1 MQQGG
6 IIEQIKYAYKRSGVI
21 GQLIAVSLVVHLLFG
36 VSFMIERL
44 FIHPEIIQAG
54 GASAVEAFKGQW
66 FAAPGNP
73 AMLVYK
79 PWTLITQLFTHGD
92 FMHLLFNMVGLYFTA
107 SLFVQFFGER
117 RLISTYF
124 LAGIFAYLFHIG
136 CYYLIPAFKG
146 QVVNGL
152 VGASGSIMA
161 IFAAIA
167 IHKPNFK
174 VMLFG
179 VLKMPLILI
188 AAIYIFIDLRSAF
201 NPDGIAHLAHI
212 GGALFGALSVINVH
226 SSKNFMNRFDKWFS
240 KFKWPSFKRKPKMK
254 VYKTQAKEMTDDE
267 YNQARKDHQQRVD
280 AILDKISKKGYE
292 GLTKEEKEI
301 LFNESK
307 RN

>member
-1 MQQGG
+1 MKENSFIQ
-6 IIEQIKYAYKRSGVI
+6 QIKLAYQRSGVI
-21 GQLIAVSLVVHLLFG
+21 GKLIAVSLVVHLVFG
-36 VSFMIERL
+36 ASFMIERL
-44 FIHPEIIQAG
+44 FIHPELIKAG
-54 GASAVEAFKGQW
+54 APSSTEIFKGLW

-73 AMLVYK
+73 ELLLYK

-92 FMHLLFNMVGLYFTA
+92 FMHLLFNMVGLYFT
-107 SLFVQFFGER
+107 SSIFVQFFGEK
-117 RLISTYF
+117 RLVSTYF

-136 CYYLIPAFKG
+136 CYYLIPAFKVE
-146 QVVNGL
+146 VVNGL

-167 IHKPNFK
+167 FYKPNFK

-179 VLKMPLILI
+179 AIKMPLILI
-188 AAIYIFIDLRSAF
+188 AAIYILIDLRSAF
-201 NPDGIAHLAHI
+201 SPDGIAHLAHL
-212 GGALFGALSVINVH
+212 GGALFGALSVININ
-226 SSKNFMNRFDKWFS
+226 SSKNFMNRFDRWLS

-254 VYKTQAKEMTDDE
+254 VYKSAAKEMTDEE
-267 YNQARKDHQQRVD
+267 YNEARKDHKKRID

-292 GLTKEEKEI
+292 GLSKEEKEI